1 MKIVDR
7 FSVYVSGLHPRIASI
22 VTLSSEQWFGAF
34 GAISQIRIIQG
45 KAPHEAHIRFKLE
58 SAASNA
64 INWVNSRLAH
74 QGLFAKNG
82 YQKYCTKFLQRKMCT
97 RLSCSLLHAW
107 KPFSEVL
114 NPEKVRQLN
123 PLKRAQIPLEANTNT
138 PPVVVNKEKIKNPQT
153 KAVENVPPQIHNIQT
168 QISALQH
175 SFDEARL
182 VVDQLIWEVNDLE
195 LENNLLR
202 QQNSELERRRVTK
215 FSHSTSP
222 AMSFDDEFLASPEC
236 TPSMYG
242 VDEIVDALCGIHHM
256 NLSPSSDSLTPV
268 TPPTM
273 LPSDLSS
280 PDSTTLSPPTL
291 NYPINRDFE

>member
-1 MKIVDR
+1 MPVVFCHVLTVR
-7 FSVYVSGLHPRIASI
+7 
-22 VTLSSEQWFGAF
+22 FGAF

-153 KAVENVPPQIHNIQT
+153 KAVENGMSTIWVYPKVVDHSYGLQQNGLYQIHMQ
-168 QISALQH
+168 
-175 SFDEARL
+175 
-182 VVDQLIWEVNDLE
+182 
-195 LENNLLR
+195 
-202 QQNSELERRRVTK
+202 
-215 FSHSTSP
+215 
-222 AMSFDDEFLASPEC
+222 
-236 TPSMYG
+236 Y
-242 VDEIVDALCGIHHM
+242 
-256 NLSPSSDSLTPV
+256 
-268 TPPTM
+268 
-273 LPSDLSS
+273 
-280 PDSTTLSPPTL
+280 TT
-291 NYPINRDFE
+291 Y